1 MDPRVLKQ
9 IRETRTASEKDVVEG
24 IGRALVEVA
33 GGTLTVREAKDG
45 LSGVLRRAREGV
57 PQVIGSTEDA
67 AVVISV
73 KDLVT
78 LLGAAKEQTLGEA
91 LDEVGFTPYR
101 GARIVIGVGRNRETL
116 KRRGKAVPPP
126 SA

>member
-9 IRETRTASEKDVVEG
+9 IRETRTASGKDMVEG
-24 IGRALVEVA
+24 VGRALVEAA

-91 LDEVGFTPYR
+91 LDKVGFTPYR
-101 GARIVIGVGRNRETL
+101 GARIVIGAGRNRETL
-116 KRRGKAVPPP
+116 KRRDKAVPPP
-126 SA
+126 SD